1 MRGYNRGC
9 HPVREV
15 REGCSRVSEVL
26 ARLGEGEASHQRN
39 RLASERGLGQWTP
52 GSLPDVLNLSLC
64 SEQSCKVRI
73 PLVLVP
79 LKVNSETECW
89 LLVVYRGGDSRE
101 QV

>member
-9 HPVREV
+9 YPVREV
-15 REGCSRVSEVL
+15 REGCSRVSEVS
-26 ARLGEGEASHQRN
+26 ARVGGEASHQRN
-39 RLASERGLGQWTP
+39 RLASEQGLGQCTP
-52 GSLPDVLNLSLC
+52 GSLPDVLNLSFCL
-64 SEQSCKVRI
+64 EQSCKVRI

-89 LLVVYRGGDSRE
+89 LPVVYRGGDSRE